1 MDIIFWIGLVSA
13 ACLGLIFGSFATAMA
28 SRIPEGVSWSFYK
41 KNKGQGDG
49 VAMSRSACP
58 HCGRTLSAIDLVPL
72 FSWICLGG
80 RCRTCRAPIGW
91 SYPLTEALAAAA
103 CIGIFLVY
111 GLTPASL
118 GIMLAVPFL
127 VALLVIDLRHFLL
140 PNSLNLIL
148 GVLGFV
154 MLLTGYTPWL
164 ADTALPSRLIQG
176 VAGAVIFA
184 VSSWLI
190 GFVMKKILKKEAL
203 GFGDVKFFAV
213 AGLWLGPGALPLF
226 LMFSGV
232 FGVII
237 GGVYRMLT
245 KEMYFPFGP
254 ALIVAF
260 YGLILFSET
269 LRHVFPSFYGLS

>member
-1 MDIIFWIGLVSA
+1 
-13 ACLGLIFGSFATAMA
+13 
-28 SRIPEGVSWSFYK
+28 
-41 KNKGQGDG
+41 
-49 VAMSRSACP
+49 MSRSACP
-58 HCGRTLSAIDLVPL
+58 HCGRVLSAIDLVPL

-91 SYPLTEALAAAA
+91 SYPLTEALASVA
-103 CIGIFLVY
+103 CIGVFLVY
-111 GLTPASL
+111 GLTAASL

-140 PNSLNLIL
+140 PDSLNLIL
-148 GVLGFV
+148 SILGFV
-154 MLLTGYTPWL
+154 LLLTGYTPWL
-164 ADTALPSRLIQG
+164 LDGALPSKLIQG
-176 VAGAVIFA
+176 LAGAAIFS

-190 GFVMKKILKKEAL
+190 GAAMKKILKKEAL

-237 GGVYRMLT
+237 GSVYRILT
-245 KEMYFPFGP
+245 KETYFPFGP

-269 LRHVFPSFYGLS
+269 FRHVFPSLYGLS